1 MAQKTAEDTMI
12 YRELGTTG
20 EKVSLV
26 GIGGWHLG
34 LKTVDQKTA
43 IQIVREAVDRGVNF
57 MDNCWDYNKG
67 VSEERMGKALEDGY
81 REKVFLMTKIDG
93 RTKKIASEQINKALK
108 RLKTDYLDLVQYHEI
123 LRYEDSYR
131 IFDEKDGAHLAVL
144 EAQKAGKIRH
154 IGFTGHKDPAIHLRF
169 VEVAAEY
176 GFTPA
181 TAQMPINPMDWHFN
195 SFTRKVVP
203 EFVKKGIAVLAMKT
217 MGNGIVLKSKTVT
230 AMECLH
236 YAMSQPVSV
245 VICGVDKL
253 KYLDQAL
260 EAVRT
265 LPDIKPKDIKAITA
279 KTAEAA
285 LRGAYEPFKTSSI
298 FDGTATNNQ
307 WLGKEPKRIQNLMP
321 Q

>member
-1 MAQKTAEDTMI
+1 MAQKLAEDTMI
-12 YRELGTTG
+12 YRELGRTG
-20 EKVSLV
+20 ERVSLV

-34 LKTVDQKTA
+34 LKYVEQETA
-43 IQIVREAVDRGVNF
+43 IRIVREAIDRGVNF

-67 VSEERMGKALEDGY
+67 VSEQRMGKALQDGY

-93 RTKKIASEQINKALK
+93 RTKKIAAEQINKALK

-123 LRYEDSYR
+123 LRFEDPYR

-144 EAQKAGKIRH
+144 EAQKAGKVRH

-169 VEVAAEY
+169 VEVAEEF

-181 TAQMPINPMDWHFN
+181 TAQMPVNPMDWHFN

-203 EFVKKGIAVLAMKT
+203 EFVKKGIGVLAMKS
-217 MGNGIVLKSKTVT
+217 MANGIILKSKTVT
-230 AMECLH
+230 PMECLH

-245 VICGVDKL
+245 VICGIDSL
-253 KYLDQAL
+253 KILDQAF

-265 LPDIKPKDIKAITA
+265 FPQIKKKDIEAITA
-279 KTAEAA
+279 KTVEAA
-285 LRGAYEPFKTSSI
+285 KRGVFEPFKTSSI
-298 FDGTATNNQ
+298 FDGTATHAE
-307 WLGKEPKRIQNLMP
+307 WLGKEPKRIQNYMP